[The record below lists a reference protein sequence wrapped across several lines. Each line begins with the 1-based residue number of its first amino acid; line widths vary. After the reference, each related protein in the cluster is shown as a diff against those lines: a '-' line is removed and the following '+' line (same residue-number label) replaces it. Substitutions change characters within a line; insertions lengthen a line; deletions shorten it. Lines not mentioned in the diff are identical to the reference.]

1 MREKCEYFKGKFRY
15 PVLRGLLQN
24 LVELV
29 RVRMRVLTRR
39 LKQVL
44 FTNKR
49 VTVVLLGSKPR

>member
-1 MREKCEYFKGKFRY
+1 
-15 PVLRGLLQN
+15 VLRGLLQN